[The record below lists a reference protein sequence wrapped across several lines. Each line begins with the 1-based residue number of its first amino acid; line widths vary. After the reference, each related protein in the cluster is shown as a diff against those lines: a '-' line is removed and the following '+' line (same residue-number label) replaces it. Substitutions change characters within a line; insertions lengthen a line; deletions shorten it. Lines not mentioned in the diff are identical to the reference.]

1 MTRALHIRNLSTCPD
16 YLPLLAQWQQQ
27 QWGDAALEQRLQ
39 RLQSHLDAAAVPS
52 SLVALVD
59 GVPVG
64 CISIVHYQRLAGDP
78 GSVWLANL
86 YVLPGHRTRGV
97 GEQLLTAALQFAA
110 ARQLTPVNLYTTD
123 KEVYYSR
130 RGWRVIKRGW
140 FRRQPAV
147 VMRYTGT
154 VGG

>member
-1 MTRALHIRNLSTCPD
+1 MPAPVQICNLNTCPQH
-16 YLPLLAQWQQQ
+16 LPLLAHWQQQ
-27 QWGDAALEQRLQ
+27 QWGDGSLEQRLQ
-39 RLQSHLDAAAVPS
+39 RLQSHLDARAVPGT
-52 SLVALVD
+52 LVALAD

-64 CISIVHYQRLAGDP
+64 CISMVDYRRLAGDP

-97 GEQLLTAALQFAA
+97 GAQLLTAALQFVAQ
-110 ARQLTPVNLYTTD
+110 RQLAPVNLYTTD
-123 KEVYYSR
+123 KEAYYSR

-147 VMRYTGT
+147 VMRYMGT
-154 VGG
+154 LP